1 MTLIRLIIVDE
12 IEYLRLGLKTA
23 FDDVGDM
30 EVVGD
35 FGEPGDVMDAVES
48 LSPDVVL
55 MSVNQRDDC
64 DLSMCREIVGVKSS
78 VKVLLMAYPV
88 RPEQMVAST
97 MVGAS
102 GYVEIGAPKAEL
114 FHAIRVVAR
123 GGSYF
128 DRSTTDR
135 VLGKLQELMNGKSA
149 WVPDVL
155 TERETAILSMMA
167 GGATNEQMGLR
178 LNIATATVRNN
189 ITVIRSKLGITPG
202 TSRAQL
208 VSYAYRHGLVE
219 VDPSLPSTPD

>member
-1 MTLIRLIIVDE
+1 MIRLIIVDE
-12 IEYLRLGLKTA
+12 IEYLRLGLRTT
-23 FDDVGDM
+23 FDDVEDI

-35 FGEPGDVMDAVES
+35 FGETGDVLDAVES

-55 MSVNQRDDC
+55 MSVNRQADYS
-64 DLSMCREIVGVKSS
+64 LSMCREIVEVKSS
-78 VKVLLMAYPV
+78 VKVLLMPYLV

-102 GYVEIGAPKAEL
+102 GYIATGAPKVEL
-114 FHAIRVVAR
+114 FHAIRVVAN

-149 WVPDVL
+149 WVPNVL
-155 TERETAILSMMA
+155 SERETAILSMMA
-167 GGATNEQMGLR
+167 DGATNEQMGLR

-189 ITVIRSKLGITPG
+189 ITAIRSKLGITPG

-219 VDPSLPSTPD
+219 LDPSLLSTPD